1 MIDIAH
7 VHDANRVLAF
17 RRRDGAQE
25 ILVMSSLNNN
35 AFTAGY
41 RIQNASITD
50 GRWREIFNGDAAAYG
65 GSGLT
70 NAGTLESEDGSFT
83 AALPAN
89 SVVVFLRQ

>member
-1 MIDIAH
+1 M
-7 VHDANRVLAF
+7 
-17 RRRDGAQE
+17 G
-25 ILVMSSLNNN
+25 SLNNN

-50 GRWREIFNGDAAAYG
+50 GRWREIFNGDATAYG
-65 GSGLT
+65 GGGLA
-70 NAGTLESEDGSFT
+70 NDGAIESADGSFT